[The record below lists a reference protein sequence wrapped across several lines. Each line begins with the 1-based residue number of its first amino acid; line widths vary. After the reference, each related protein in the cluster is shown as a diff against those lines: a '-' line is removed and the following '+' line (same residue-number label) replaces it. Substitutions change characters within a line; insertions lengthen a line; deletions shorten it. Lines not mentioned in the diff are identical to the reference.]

1 MSAITKKYKR
11 LSFIFG
17 LLSILCTVVPVTYF
31 TVLGFINGE
40 IRNKVTLG
48 CTLML
53 CLVLVVINIIKKENL
68 RSPVYI
74 MILGIYMC
82 LDNLLSLFLIM
93 AITTMLDEMVFTP
106 LHTIYK
112 NRAIINREIDK
123 RNG

>member
-1 MSAITKKYKR
+1 MSTITKKYKR

-53 CLVLVVINIIKKENL
+53 CLVLVVVNIIKKENL

-106 LHTIYK
+106 LHRMYK

>member
-1 MSAITKKYKR
+1 MSEVTKKYKR

-17 LLSILCTVVPVTYF
+17 LLSLLCTVAPVTYF
-31 TVLGFINGE
+31 TILGFANGE
-40 IRNKVTLG
+40 IRSKVTLG

-53 CLVLVVINIIKKENL
+53 CLILVAINIIKKENL

-93 AITTMLDEMVFTP
+93 AITTILDEMVFEP
-106 LHTIYK
+106 LHRTYK
-112 NRAIINREIDK
+112 NRAVINREIDK

>member
-1 MSAITKKYKR
+1 MSTITKKYKR
-11 LSFIFG
+11 LSSIFG
-17 LLSILCTVVPVTYF
+17 LLSILCTVAPVTYF
-31 TVLGFINGE
+31 TVLGFVNGE

-106 LHTIYK
+106 LHRMYK